1 MSRNLNPD
9 RALIFRIT
17 HIRNADALLL
27 KGCESRSRA
36 NRIGPYAEI
45 GNQELIEKRA
55 VRSVPCGPGGTLSD
69 YVPFYFTPYTP
80 MLMNI
85 KTGYGVPR
93 QPMSDIIILISSLYH
108 LRDRGIPFV
117 FSDRHAYLKTAR
129 FSNDLNDLDWIIWD
143 TLRERNFRK
152 DDVDR
157 FEKYQAEALVY
168 DNVPI
173 DALLGIACNNDEAK
187 KIMQTKAD
195 AGGAL
200 VKVVSQPGWYV

>member
-1 MSRNLNPD
+1 MSQKLNPD

-17 HIRNADALLL
+17 HVRNADALMSR
-27 KGCESRSRA
+27 GCESRSRA
-36 NRIGPYAEI
+36 SRTTRYAEI
-45 GNQELIEKRA
+45 GNQELIEKRN
-55 VRSVPCGPGGTLSD
+55 VRNVPCGPGGTLSD

-93 QPMSDIIILISSLYH
+93 QPMPDIIILISSLHH
-108 LRDRGIPFV
+108 LRELGVPFV

-129 FSNDLNDLDWIIWD
+129 FSDDLNDLNWIIWE
-143 TLRERNFRK
+143 TLRARNFRK

-168 DNVPI
+168 NHVPLN
-173 DALLGIACNNDEAK
+173 ALLGIVCNNDEAK
-187 KIMQTKAD
+187 MTMQTKAD
-195 AGGAL
+195 ANGAS
-200 VKVVSQPGWYV
+200 VKIVSQPSWYL